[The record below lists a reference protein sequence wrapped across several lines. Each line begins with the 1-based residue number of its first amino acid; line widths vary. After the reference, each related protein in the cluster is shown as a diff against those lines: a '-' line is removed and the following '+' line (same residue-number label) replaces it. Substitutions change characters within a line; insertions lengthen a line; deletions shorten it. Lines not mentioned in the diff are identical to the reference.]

1 MNIKQGLPCHNS
13 NYSAKRGG
21 NPIKYVVIHYTANNG
36 DTAQNNCKYFNS
48 PNRKASAHYFVGSDG
63 VFQSVQDIHT
73 AWHCGGSSY
82 KHKYCRNAN
91 SIGVEMCSKIDGNG
105 KYYIENSVIDNAI
118 DLTKY
123 LMDKY
128 NILSSNVVRH
138 YDVTGKACPEP
149 FVRDENIWKNFKLQL
164 EGDTMT
170 NEERT
175 KFNELV
181 DAVSAVTSDVDEL
194 KKPKMIYNYIDN
206 NMPKWARPTIQKLV
220 DKGILQGD
228 ENGLGLTDDL
238 LRVLV
243 INDRAGLYD

>member
-21 NPIKYVVIHYTANNG
+21 NSIKYIVIHYTANNG

-48 PNRKASAHYFVGSDG
+48 PNRKASAHYFVGRDG

-91 SIGVEMCSKIDGNG
+91 SIGIEMCSKIDGNG

-128 NILSSNVVRH
+128 NISSSNVIRH
-138 YDVTGKACPEP
+138 YDVTGKTCPEP
-149 FVRDENIWKNFKLQL
+149 FVRDENLWKNFKSQL
-164 EGDTMT
+164 EDKAMT
-170 NEERT
+170 NEERI
-175 KFNELV
+175 KFNMLV
-181 DAVSAVTSDVDEL
+181 DAVSAMQETIDKL
-194 KKPKMIYNYIDN
+194 ANPMIYNYIDN
-206 NMPKWARPTIQKLV
+206 NMPEWARPTIQKLV

-228 ENGLGLTDDL
+228 ENGLGLTYSDL
-238 LRVLV
+238 RYLV
-243 INDRAGLYD
+243 WNDRAGLYD

>member
-1 MNIKQGLPCHNS
+1 MNIKQGLTCHNS

-21 NPIKYVVIHYTANNG
+21 NPIKYIVIHYTANNG

-48 PNRKASAHYFVGSDG
+48 PNRKASAHYFVGRDG

-91 SIGVEMCSKIDGNG
+91 SIGIEMCSKIDGNG

-118 DLTKY
+118 DLTKH

-128 NILSSNVVRH
+128 NIPSNNVIRH

-149 FVRDENIWKNFKLQL
+149 FVRDENLWENFKSQL
-164 EGDTMT
+164 EDKAMT
-170 NEERT
+170 NEEKV
-175 KFNELV
+175 KFNKLV
-181 DAVSAVTSDVDEL
+181 DVVSTLQTTIDKLAN
-194 KKPKMIYNYIDN
+194 PMIYNYIDK
-206 NMPKWARPTIQKLV
+206 NMPEWARPTIQKLV

-228 ENGLGLTDDL
+228 ENGLGLTYSDL
-238 LRVLV
+238 RYLV
-243 INDRAGLYD
+243 WNDRAGLYD